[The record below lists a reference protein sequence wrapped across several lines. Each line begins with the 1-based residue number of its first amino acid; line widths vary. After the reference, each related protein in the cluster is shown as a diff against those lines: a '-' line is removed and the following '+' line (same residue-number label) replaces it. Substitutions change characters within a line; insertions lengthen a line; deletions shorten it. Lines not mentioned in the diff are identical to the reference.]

1 MGSTGRNPLRRHTSS
16 RGWEQRAVTGIT
28 QEIHALDP
36 LVQRKYLRDF
46 YGAFQSYQR
55 TVNQEQVESEL
66 LAADVVLLGDYHT
79 LPASQRYAARVL
91 ELMARSGKSGCLGVE
106 AIFAE
111 HQTVLDAWWHREI
124 SDQQLRL
131 SLRFD
136 NDWGYAWEPVHELL
150 QAARRRGFSV
160 CGLDCGPRSNL
171 RAIRKRDRH
180 AAIRIA
186 EIRADNPRTTVLAL
200 FGESHLAPGHLP
212 ALVRARRP
220 KDRIVTILQNCDALY
235 WQLAADSDGNKPAV
249 QICDGVFCVFTASL
263 FEKYDSYREY
273 LNGGEIG
280 PLFSAADKN
289 L

>member
-1 MGSTGRNPLRRHTSS
+1 MGRNPLRRQTTS

-28 QEIHALDP
+28 QQIHALDP

-46 YGAFQSYQR
+46 YGAFQSYQC
-55 TVNQEQVESEL
+55 TVSQEQVESEL
-66 LAADVVLLGDYHT
+66 LAADIVLLGDYHT
-79 LPASQRYAARVL
+79 LPASQHYAAQIV
-91 ELMARSGKSGCLGVE
+91 ELMGQNGKSCCLGVE

-111 HQTVLDAWWHREI
+111 HQALLDAWWKREI

-131 SLRFD
+131 LLRFD
-136 NDWGYAWEPVHELL
+136 DDWGYAWEPVRELL
-150 QAARRRGFSV
+150 QAARGCGFRV
-160 CGLDCGPRSNL
+160 CGLDSGPRSNL

-180 AAIRIA
+180 AATRIA
-186 EIRADNPRTTVLAL
+186 ELRATDPRTAVLAL

-212 ALVRARRP
+212 GMLRARRP

-235 WQLAADSDGNKPAV
+235 WQLAVDSDGNKPAV
-249 QICDGVFCVFTASL
+249 QIADGVFCVFTASL

-273 LNGGEIG
+273 LNVGT
-280 PLFSAADKN
+280 LFSPADKN